1 MYLNLSV
8 VLVLL
13 SLGVWL
19 LGSVGTVRA
28 WHVFALS
35 IISMLLMGFA
45 ILRMPDLRWIVFS
58 IGLVVGVMS
67 LVRSYQYR
75 AVLEV
80 EKQER
85 FQQQIQERLD
95 REREEGHWTQED
107 LDNWDG
113 WDD

>member
-8 VLVLL
+8 MLVLL

-19 LGSVGTVRA
+19 MGSVGTVRA

-45 ILRMPDLRWIVFS
+45 ILRMPELRWIVFS

-80 EKQER
+80 EKRKRFYRQMQER
-85 FQQQIQERLD
+85 RD
-95 REREEGHWTQED
+95 REREEGRWTQED
-107 LDNWDG
+107 
-113 WDD
+113 